1 MLDSLFQSP
10 FVVLFKK
17 KRIVENQIYLAA
29 VGIFSALCKF
39 EVVTSI
45 YACLTQPPI
54 VIFLFVY
61 MNYKSQKCLE
71 MEKACYAY
79 QSQEMF
85 KPRKCSV
92 IASSH

>member
-1 MLDSLFQSP
+1 MLDYLFQSP

-17 KRIVENQIYLAA
+17 KRIVENQIYLAV

-61 MNYKSQKCLE
+61 MNYKSQ
-71 MEKACYAY
+71 
-79 QSQEMF
+79 EMF
-85 KPRKCSV
+85 GNGKSLLCISEPGNV
-92 IASSH
+92 